1 MFVSHGHN
9 GEARGVKS
17 RFSEVLVFLLG
28 THGKYAW
35 PIWTFVFI
43 FASPSLEDLL
53 PQSHGEILG
62 EQFTN
67 PYLGAEA
74 APLV

>member
-1 MFVSHGHN
+1 MVSM
-9 GEARGVKS
+9 RGQW
-17 RFSEVLVFLLG
+17 G
-28 THGKYAW
+28 Q
-35 PIWTFVFI
+35 WTFVFI